1 MYKYILTSV
10 VALITYN
17 AYGAFDFANYIPTL
31 TELYQTDTTAYI
43 PSAYVLNFSNTQ
55 PDSSWIEISYTTNE
69 NGIIHNAHY
78 YYKASLN
85 PDRLQE
91 LDMPIY
97 YSGTYDSLR
106 GNFVSLP
113 QTAITNANVG
123 IIIGDFF
130 DNHSISGGA
139 IYNGYYHTIGD
150 IIGDFI
156 NNGFSSA
163 STTVGDVLGGAI
175 YNRGAIHDING
186 NFIHNL
192 AQNNAGGGDGAA
204 IYMTNNSTLNSV
216 TGDFIN
222 NIAFG
227 DGAAIYNKGAIQ
239 SITGNFVN
247 NISSGNGGAIYNTG
261 TIGNITGD
269 FINNVSSGN
278 GGGIYNTGTINNIT
292 GIFVNNCSSV
302 NGGTIYNTGSINGN
316 ITGVFT
322 DNSSNIIYNTG
333 TISGNII
340 GNFSGNT
347 ANVIYN
353 TGSINISGNV
363 TNNVVTGNLGVISSE
378 NGDIYFTSETDDYI
392 ISDNYQVYNNAS
404 RDLSIYLTDE
414 AEAFFNNDNFT
425 HYIVNDEIGGSNYD
439 LNVIGDDT
447 GYTIFN
453 NNIDNASTVNI
464 NSGKMA
470 FGRTPNGYTGTA
482 DYGRFSGTFPKM
494 NLTKGTFDIANG
506 YTETIT
512 LNNLVSTGNNNT
524 IKIDLDINNAISDVI
539 ISQNTIEGQINLAV
553 AALSNLDLGDTI
565 IWFAQAENDLY
576 RVVSANT
583 FVLSDIENLSYDLNI
598 VFDSVENRWGLQKD
612 PNSTYE
618 PDDPNNPDNPDT
630 PDNPDNPDNPD
641 EPENPVPPITLSD
654 DVVQMANYNV
664 HTIRQSVQ
672 KMTNSMQ
679 KRVGEILWL
688 SSEQQNKQN
697 PIYYNTPSHYKGN
710 NIYGYNRSYYA
721 NYNKTGAPELYNAFW
736 TRGVYKN
743 SDIKDT
749 SMGLTGIEFGYDR
762 IISMDN
768 DYKWYLGGIGYASGG
783 TSKFNTT
790 TTDLTGYGLGAYT
803 MLITKSGWFADL
815 VFRQHFITIENETDS
830 YATVG
835 TSYSINHFININN
848 QNTKVDYTAS
858 SFNLEL
864 GKEFIINSNESMK
877 WFIKPSVEGTYIAI
891 SGIDIGD
898 YKVKDFAT
906 KMASL
911 SLLIG
916 PRWNY
921 ASGGKFQIYGKAT
934 YTLDKSDDVDV
945 VINNITTKQSVA
957 VNTTEIGGGLNYR
970 ENNNALNLYLEASY
984 ITGTDYSEIS
994 CNFGLRYNF

>member
-1 MYKYILTSV
+1 M
-10 VALITYN
+10 ALITYN

-506 YTETIT
+506 YTETIN

-583 FVLSDIENLSYDLNI
+583 FVLSDIENFI
-598 VFDSVENRWGLQKD
+598 C
-612 PNSTYE
+612 
-618 PDDPNNPDNPDT
+618 
-630 PDNPDNPDNPD
+630 
-641 EPENPVPPITLSD
+641 
-654 DVVQMANYNV
+654 
-664 HTIRQSVQ
+664 
-672 KMTNSMQ
+672 
-679 KRVGEILWL
+679 
-688 SSEQQNKQN
+688 
-697 PIYYNTPSHYKGN
+697 IY
-710 NIYGYNRSYYA
+710 
-721 NYNKTGAPELYNAFW
+721 FC
-736 TRGVYKN
+736 
-743 SDIKDT
+743 
-749 SMGLTGIEFGYDR
+749 
-762 IISMDN
+762 
-768 DYKWYLGGIGYASGG
+768 
-783 TSKFNTT
+783 
-790 TTDLTGYGLGAYT
+790 
-803 MLITKSGWFADL
+803 
-815 VFRQHFITIENETDS
+815 
-830 YATVG
+830 
-835 TSYSINHFININN
+835 
-848 QNTKVDYTAS
+848 
-858 SFNLEL
+858 
-864 GKEFIINSNESMK
+864 
-877 WFIKPSVEGTYIAI
+877 
-891 SGIDIGD
+891 
-898 YKVKDFAT
+898 
-906 KMASL
+906 
-911 SLLIG
+911 
-916 PRWNY
+916 
-921 ASGGKFQIYGKAT
+921 
-934 YTLDKSDDVDV
+934 
-945 VINNITTKQSVA
+945 VI
-957 VNTTEIGGGLNYR
+957 
-970 ENNNALNLYLEASY
+970 
-984 ITGTDYSEIS
+984 
-994 CNFGLRYNF
+994 

>member
-506 YTETIT
+506 YTETIN

-749 SMGLTGIEFGYDR
+749 LMGLTGIEFGYDR

-957 VNTTEIGGGLNYR
+957 VNTTEIGGGLNYS